1 MDLYIVRVFGHFGL
15 LGAWNVVRGLGGSVF
30 VNGGRRLEEEGCSV
44 VKCVMGEKKGEWRMK
59 RVRMDKRRVW
69 VRRVLQRDA

>member
-30 VNGGRRLEEEGCSV
+30 VNGSLEEESV
-44 VKCVMGEKKGEWRMK
+44 QLLSV
-59 RVRMDKRRVW
+59 
-69 VRRVLQRDA
+69 